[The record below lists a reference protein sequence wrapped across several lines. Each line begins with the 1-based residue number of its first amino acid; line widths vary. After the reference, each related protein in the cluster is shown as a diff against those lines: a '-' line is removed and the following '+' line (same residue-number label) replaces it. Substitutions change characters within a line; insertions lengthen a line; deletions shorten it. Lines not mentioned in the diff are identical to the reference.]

1 MEDITR
7 EQVIVFAA
15 IAASTPLNDGTNRE
29 LRSLAT
35 QVPVTNL
42 CQLATRRAHER
53 AIQAADAIPGLTPE
67 TVIIELDNG
76 TQHHILRLSN
86 KAGEQWV
93 IDYTAHQYPTGLP
106 SPIIATYLDWWT
118 IMDDAINS
126 ADPQN
131 GLDQE
136 IGAYAEP
143 IAG

>member
-15 IAASTPLNDGTNRE
+15 IAASTPLNDGTDRE
-29 LRSLAT
+29 LRSLTSEENTA
-35 QVPVTNL
+35 NL

-53 AIQAADAIPGLTPE
+53 AIQEADTIPGLTPE

-76 TQHHILRLSN
+76 TQHHILRLTN

-93 IDYTAHQYPTGLP
+93 IDYTARQYFAAFPTP
-106 SPIIATYLDWWT
+106 FIAKYLDWWT
-118 IMDDAINS
+118 MVDVAINS
-126 ADPQN
+126 ANPQN

-143 IAG
+143 VAS